1 MKKNY
6 ISMLRLLALGAI
18 SSAIIL
24 SGCRLETGA
33 ETEVQNDSEEMEEK
47 TTGAVTL
54 EVYQQLEKGMS
65 YEEVKEI
72 IGTEGKQMTQEGD
85 SNPAYIWDGE
95 SEGSFLSI
103 SFKRDKLSTRTQV
116 GLR

>member
-6 ISMLRLLALGAI
+6 ITMLRFLTIGAI

-24 SGCRLETGA
+24 SGCRLETGT
-33 ETEVQNDSEEMEEK
+33 EKEVQNDSEEMEEK
-47 TTGAVTL
+47 TAGAVTL
-54 EVYQQLEKGMS
+54 EMYQQLEKGMS

-72 IGTEGKQMTQEGD
+72 IGTDGKPMNEEGGPNQG
-85 SNPAYIWDGE
+85 YIWDGV